1 MYMMNRIVPDD
12 GNATICV
19 MSETRGYRRKA
30 KDFVKTR
37 RNYSALQLASK
48 KKIRLNQA
56 WRQIRTCRL
65 LMVD

>member
-1 MYMMNRIVPDD
+1 MYMTNRIVPDD

-19 MSETRGYRRKA
+19 MSEIRDYRRKA

-48 KKIRLNQA
+48 QKLDLIKPGDRYVSLA
-56 WRQIRTCRL
+56 YG
-65 LMVD
+65 